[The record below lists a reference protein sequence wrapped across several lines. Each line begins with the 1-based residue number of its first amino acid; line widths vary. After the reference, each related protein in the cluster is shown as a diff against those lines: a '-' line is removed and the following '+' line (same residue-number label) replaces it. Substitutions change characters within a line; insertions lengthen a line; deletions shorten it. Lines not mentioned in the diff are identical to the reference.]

1 MSSKILVIED
11 NAPNLELMG
20 YLLRAGGYATF
31 EARDGEQGLRVA
43 LAERPDLIICDL
55 QMPRLSGYQ
64 FVARAKTI
72 DELKGI
78 PLIAVTAFAMV
89 GDREKAL
96 AAGFDAY
103 LSKPI
108 EPETFVRDVE
118 TLLPI
123 PLRAQTPAPP
133 VSMVARVPER
143 IPTTGPTILVVDDV
157 DANLEL
163 AVTLLESLGYG
174 VVIARGAQE
183 ALHVARTALP
193 GLVISDVC
201 MEEGSGFDLLREL
214 KGDPVLSTI
223 PVMFLTS
230 TFTNERDRSRALALG
245 AARYVFRPVD
255 PDLFLAAENDC
266 LAEVRGR

>member
-1 MSSKILVIED
+1 MAAQILIIED
-11 NAPNLELMG
+11 KAPNLELMA
-20 YLLRAGGYATF
+20 YLLRAGGYAIL

-43 LAERPDLIICDL
+43 VAERPDLIICDL
-55 QMPRLSGYQ
+55 QMPKLSGYQ

-89 GDREKAL
+89 GDREKTL

-118 TLLPI
+118 KLLPM
-123 PLRAQTPAPP
+123 PLRAQIAAPP
-133 VSMVARVPER
+133 ASALVRVPEKV
-143 IPTTGPTILVVDDV
+143 PTTGPTILVVDNV
-157 DANLEL
+157 EANLEL
-163 AVTLLESLGYG
+163 AVSLLESLGYG
-174 VVIARGAQE
+174 VLTARGAQE
-183 ALHVARTALP
+183 ALRVARTALP

-201 MEEGSGFDLLREL
+201 MEEGSGYDLLREL

-223 PVMFLTS
+223 PVMFLSS
-230 TFTNERDRSRALALG
+230 TFTNERDRCKALALG
-245 AARYVFRPVD
+245 AARYVFRPLD
-255 PDLFLAAENDC
+255 PDRFLTAVNEC
-266 LAEVRGR
+266 LAQARGR